1 MAPSYTPHLGRIL
14 YPLLHTLMEPMRS
27 RFKSE
32 EAPETFL
39 CHSVSKT
46 RTATSFKQLFAS
58 WRLQD
63 ASAEQSLNS
72 SPSLQLASRAEQA
85 GSTRALAPHCRL
97 QVDGGNCSKKC
108 FSTSLPP
115 PVLEINIKIHF
126 SPFIA
131 VLKLTCTPDMTNSPP
146 HTILKRN
153 NVKFYNSFSQWNISW
168 TVSLKTNSDVHKQ
181 ACLLWAS
188 PEKHGKS
195 IKFFQLWALPQHFS
209 AHFSDIIKKYCQD
222 PQPLLKNKTT
232 CQGECFSLSLTLMLC
247 SSLVF
252 IQISE
257 EKSLLL
263 LPEIKVCPCSYCVVQ
278 YKSNL
283 ASFRGCK
290 INFSIL
296 FLRCI
301 WYFGCKRVLSAS
313 VCCVHQ
319 GWLIP

>member
-115 PVLEINIKIHF
+115 PVLEI
-126 SPFIA
+126 
-131 VLKLTCTPDMTNSPP
+131 LKY
-146 HTILKRN
+146 I
-153 NVKFYNSFSQWNISW
+153 
-168 TVSLKTNSDVHKQ
+168 
-181 ACLLWAS
+181 
-188 PEKHGKS
+188 
-195 IKFFQLWALPQHFS
+195 S
-209 AHFSDIIKKYCQD
+209 AH
-222 PQPLLKNKTT
+222 
-232 CQGECFSLSLTLMLC
+232 
-247 SSLVF
+247 
-252 IQISE
+252 
-257 EKSLLL
+257 SLLYSSWPVHQIWQIL
-263 LPEIKVCPCSYCVVQ
+263 LHTPYLKETTWSFTTPFHNGIFHGQFHWRLIQMCTNRHVYFELRL
-278 YKSNL
+278 KST
-283 ASFRGCK
+283 G
-290 INFSIL
+290 
-296 FLRCI
+296 
-301 WYFGCKRVLSAS
+301 RVLSFS
-313 VCCVHQ
+313 NCEPSPSTFLPIFQ
-319 GWLIP
+319 T